1 MFTIRKSLIAP
12 ACGLALGL
20 ALAPLA
26 AAQAASWTYTPELR
40 RLDAQGNELPA
51 GEVDVARDQF
61 LRIGLY
67 IAVAADGAA
76 SSGEGQLGF
85 ESFSGAIHFFSDDM
99 DTTDIAPMVRTL
111 RGGQGWERRM
121 RNTSFEPTADAWL
134 GPPEESDNEASWIS
148 FWSDPVNAHSNPRG
162 AWCASEG
169 GSCSI
174 FVGVLTIRISDLP
187 AEAEGTLSLRL
198 GSVTSPEEPAAAAS
212 MFGRAEETVT
222 SSNTITFGICPAR
235 GCAADE
241 NSQPDRESRAIAMKF
256 ALAGFGRA
264 VGGNVVEMIGER
276 SAMAGAG
283 PDEAFLAIGGR
294 PVDVTSLGFGEGAGG
309 SDSRAGAAGWLAS
322 ALQLL
327 GMNLNSEEGLGWE
340 AARATGISSG
350 YLNLDLLP
358 SARDLLIGS
367 SFEVGLGGDDNAPGK
382 WTLWGVGGDMAA
394 FGGRPHDRFSM
405 DGEVFAGHVG
415 LDYRFSETILA
426 GVIVSRSRGDVDYRF
441 SGPKGDDGGIEMSL
455 TSAHPY
461 LHWSPF
467 QGLGV
472 WGSVGFGKG
481 GANLIDEKGEA
492 ETGIGL
498 TMTALGARRELM
510 PIGRFDLAIKADAF
524 FVTME
529 SEEHEHLPA
538 TTADASRVRLAL
550 ESSRSFAFEGGS
562 MITGTLELGALSDGG
577 DAETGA
583 GAELGAGINY
593 QHAEGID
600 VQARGHI
607 LLAHQESD
615 FEQWGA
621 SLSVTFDWG
630 AKGEG
635 LFFAVA
641 PTWGAPSTGA
651 EGLWTS
657 ARATEALL
665 VTGDAEQGMNLDTR
679 LGYGLNL
686 PNGQGLLTL
695 FGEMGKPDGAPPHL
709 RIGTQLGRLK
719 TDGTPVNVELIGE
732 RMSAAP
738 GEGPAY
744 GILLNARGSF

>member
-1 MFTIRKSLIAP
+1 MLTLRKSLLAP
-12 ACGLALGL
+12 VCLALGL

-26 AAQAASWTYTPELR
+26 GAHAASWTYTPELR

-51 GEVDVARDQF
+51 GQVDVARDQF

-76 SSGEGQLGF
+76 SSGQGHLGF
-85 ESFSGAIHFFSDDM
+85 ESFSGAIHFFSEDM
-99 DTTDIAPMVRTL
+99 DTADIAPMVRTL

-121 RNTSFEPTADAWL
+121 RNTSFAPAADAWL

-148 FWSDPVNAHSNPRG
+148 FWSDPVNAQSNPRG

-187 AEAEGTLSLRL
+187 ADAGGRLSLRL
-198 GSVTSPEEPAAAAS
+198 GSVTSPEEPAAVAS
-212 MFGRAEETVT
+212 MFGRAEETVAG
-222 SSNTITFGICPAR
+222 SNTITFGICPAH
-235 GCAADE
+235 GCAVDE
-241 NSQPDRESRAIAMKF
+241 STEPDRESRSVAMKF
-256 ALAGFGRA
+256 ALAGFGRT

-276 SAMAGAG
+276 SAMQGAG
-283 PDEAFLAIGGR
+283 PDEAYLAIGGR
-294 PVDVTSLGFGEGAGG
+294 PMDLASLGFGAGG
-309 SDSRAGAAGWLAS
+309 SDSPAGAAGWLGS

-327 GMNLNSEEGLGWE
+327 GVNLNSEEGLGWE

-358 SARDLLIGS
+358 SARDLLTGS
-367 SFEVGLGGDDNAPGK
+367 SFEVGLGGDDRAPGK

-394 FGGRPHDRFSM
+394 FAGRPADHFSM

-426 GVIVSRSRGDVDYRF
+426 GVIVSRSRGDIDYRF
-441 SGPKGDDGGIEMSL
+441 SGPRGDDGGIEMSL

-461 LHWSPF
+461 LHWSPM

-481 GANLIDEKGEA
+481 AATLIDDKGEA
-492 ETGIGL
+492 DTGIGL
-498 TMTALGARRELM
+498 SMTALGARRELM
-510 PIGRFDLAIKADAF
+510 PIGRFDLAVKADAF

-538 TTADASRVRLAL
+538 TTADASRMRLAL
-550 ESSRSFAFEGGS
+550 EGSRSFAFEGGS

-600 VQARGHI
+600 VQARGHM
-607 LLAHQESD
+607 LLAHQDSE

-635 LFFAVA
+635 LFFALA

-651 EGLWTS
+651 EGMWTS
-657 ARATEALL
+657 TRATEALL
-665 VTGDAEQGMNLDTR
+665 MTGDAVQGMNLDTR

-686 PNGQGLLTL
+686 PNGHGLLTL
-695 FGEMGKPDGAPPHL
+695 FGEMGKPDGAPAHL
-709 RIGTQLGRLK
+709 RIGTQLGRIK
-719 TDGTPVNVELIGE
+719 TDGSPVNFELIGE
-732 RMSAAP
+732 RMNATT

-744 GILLNARGSF
+744 GILINARGSF